1 MNSRHILF
9 IGILFSLLITSCDN
23 DQDIQK
29 PENLIPEPQMIE
41 VLADV
46 CKVEG
51 RFQRRLS
58 IRGKD
63 NSELVLQNYSVIFNA
78 HNVTLPQF
86 KSSYE
91 YYENSPEKMQELY
104 DSVIVI
110 LKEEKAVLKAKVLKE
125 RAEKEKAEKEK
136 EKQKQK

>member
-1 MNSRHILF
+1 MNNKLILF
-9 IGILFSLLITSCDN
+9 LGLLITSLISSCIN
-23 DQDIQK
+23 DENNKK
-29 PENLIPEPQMIE
+29 PEDLIPEPQMIE
-41 VLADV
+41 VLADI
-46 CKVEG
+46 CKVEA

-63 NSELVLQNYSVIFNA
+63 NSELVLQNYNVIFNA

-86 KSSYE
+86 KTSFE
-91 YYENSPEKMQELY
+91 YYEDSPKKMQELY

-110 LKEEKAVLKAKVLKE
+110 LTKEEALLKE
-125 RAEKEKAEKEK
+125 A